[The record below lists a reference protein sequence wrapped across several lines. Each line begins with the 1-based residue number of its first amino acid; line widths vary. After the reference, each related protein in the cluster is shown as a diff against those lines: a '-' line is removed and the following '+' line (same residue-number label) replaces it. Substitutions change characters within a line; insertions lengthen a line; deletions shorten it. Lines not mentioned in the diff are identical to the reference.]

1 MTEHPQS
8 PSPETILAHEPF
20 IRALARRL
28 VGDPGGADDVTQET
42 LIAAWRGGPVER
54 LRSWMATAARN
65 NVRMAWRSESSRRR
79 REESV
84 SRSEPSVPSP
94 EEISEREAIR
104 RMVVEALLAL
114 EPLHRDVLVLRYWE
128 DLAPRSIAER
138 LGLEVEA
145 ARTRLRRAHERL
157 RAELARRE
165 GPDWRLALAPLLSL
179 IHI

>member
-94 EEISEREAIR
+94 EEISERQAI
-104 RMVVEALLAL
+104 ALCELA
-114 EPLHRDVLVLRYWE
+114 R
-128 DLAPRSIAER
+128 LAPRFVQ
-138 LGLEVEA
+138 G
-145 ARTRLRRAHERL
+145 ARV
-157 RAELARRE
+157 
-165 GPDWRLALAPLLSL
+165 DALNCAIYFSPQYDKFFLCE
-179 IHI
+179 I